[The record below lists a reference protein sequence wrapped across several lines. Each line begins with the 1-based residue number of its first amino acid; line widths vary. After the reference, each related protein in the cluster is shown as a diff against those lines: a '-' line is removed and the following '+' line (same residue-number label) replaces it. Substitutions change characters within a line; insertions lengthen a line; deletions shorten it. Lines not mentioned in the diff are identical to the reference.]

1 MELRHLR
8 YFVTVAE
15 ELHFGRAAQR
25 LQIAQPPLSQQ
36 IRQLEEEL
44 GVQLFH
50 RTKRSVQL
58 TEAGQLFLE
67 EASQILTRAEQAI
80 QIVQRADRGET
91 GRLTLGFV
99 GSATYSILPGV
110 LKVFRR
116 RFPEVLLSLHEMTT
130 TQQVQALYEDRIHLG
145 FVRPP
150 IYEQELMIESI
161 LKEPFVAVLPEFHR
175 LANETQISLLTL
187 ANDPFILFP
196 RYLGSG
202 FYDQIVNMCQQVGFQ
217 PQVAQE
223 AIQMQT
229 IISLVAAEL
238 GVALVPASVQN
249 LQRVG
254 VVYKALAESTSQVEL
269 AMVWRPDKISSV
281 LQKFLEVTR
290 QVASSEV

>member
-99 GSATYSILPGV
+99 GSATYSVLPVV

-130 TQQVQALYEDRIHLG
+130 TQQVQALHEDRIHLG

-175 LANETQISLLTL
+175 LANETQISLRSL

-202 FYDQIVNMCQQVGFQ
+202 FYDQIVNMCQQVSFQ

>member
-99 GSATYSILPGV
+99 GSATYSVLPVV

-116 RFPEVLLSLHEMTT
+116 RFPEVLVSLYEMTT
-130 TQQVQALYEDRIHLG
+130 TQQVQALHEDRIHLG

-290 QVASSEV
+290 QVASSGV

>member
-99 GSATYSILPGV
+99 GSATYSVLPVV

-116 RFPEVLLSLHEMTT
+116 RFPEVLVSLYEMTT
-130 TQQVQALYEDRIHLG
+130 TQQVQALHEDRIHLG

>member
-67 EASQILTRAEQAI
+67 EACQILTRAEQAI

-99 GSATYSILPGV
+99 GSATYSVLPGV

-130 TQQVQALYEDRIHLG
+130 TQQVQALHEDRIHLG

-175 LANETQISLLTL
+175 LANETQISLRSL

-290 QVASSEV
+290 QVASSGV

>member
-99 GSATYSILPGV
+99 GSATYSVLPV
-110 LKVFRR
+110 ILKVFRR

-130 TQQVQALYEDRIHLG
+130 TQQVQALHEDRIHLG

-269 AMVWRPDKISSV
+269 AMIWRPDKISSV

-290 QVASSEV
+290 QVASSGV

>member
-67 EASQILTRAEQAI
+67 EACQILTRAEQAI

-91 GRLTLGFV
+91 GRLTLSFV
-99 GSATYSILPGV
+99 GSATYSVLPVV

-130 TQQVQALYEDRIHLG
+130 TQQVQALHEDRIHLG

-175 LANETQISLLTL
+175 LANETQISLRSL

>member
-67 EASQILTRAEQAI
+67 EACQILTRAEQAI

-130 TQQVQALYEDRIHLG
+130 TQQVQALHEDRIHLG

-269 AMVWRPDKISSV
+269 AMIWRPDKISSV

-290 QVASSEV
+290 QVASSGV

>member
-67 EASQILTRAEQAI
+67 EACQILTRAEQAI

-99 GSATYSILPGV
+99 GSATYSVLPVV

-130 TQQVQALYEDRIHLG
+130 TQQVQALHEDRIHLG

-175 LANETQISLLTL
+175 LANETQISLRSL

>member
-67 EASQILTRAEQAI
+67 EACQILTRAEQAI

-99 GSATYSILPGV
+99 GSATYSVLPVV
-110 LKVFRR
+110 LKVFRK

-130 TQQVQALYEDRIHLG
+130 TQQVQALHEDRIHLG

-150 IYEQELMIESI
+150 IHEQELMIESI
-161 LKEPFVAVLPEFHR
+161 LKEPFVAVLPKFHR
-175 LANETQISLLTL
+175 LANETQISLRSL

-202 FYDQIVNMCQQVGFQ
+202 FYKDG
-217 PQVAQE
+217 
-223 AIQMQT
+223 
-229 IISLVAAEL
+229 
-238 GVALVPASVQN
+238 
-249 LQRVG
+249 
-254 VVYKALAESTSQVEL
+254 
-269 AMVWRPDKISSV
+269 
-281 LQKFLEVTR
+281 
-290 QVASSEV
+290 

>member
-99 GSATYSILPGV
+99 GSATYSVLPGV

-130 TQQVQALYEDRIHLG
+130 TQQVQALHEDRIHLG

-175 LANETQISLLTL
+175 LANETQISLGSL

-290 QVASSEV
+290 QVASSGV

>member
-67 EASQILTRAEQAI
+67 EACQILTRAEQAI

-91 GRLTLGFV
+91 GRLTLSFV
-99 GSATYSILPGV
+99 GSATYSVLPVV

-130 TQQVQALYEDRIHLG
+130 TQQVQALHEDRIHLG

-175 LANETQISLLTL
+175 LANETQISLRSL

-269 AMVWRPDKISSV
+269 AMIWRPDKISSV

>member
-99 GSATYSILPGV
+99 GSATYSVLPVV

-130 TQQVQALYEDRIHLG
+130 TQQVQALHEDRIHLG

-269 AMVWRPDKISSV
+269 AMIWRPDKISSV

>member
-67 EASQILTRAEQAI
+67 EACQILTRAEQAI

-91 GRLTLGFV
+91 GRLTLSFV
-99 GSATYSILPGV
+99 GSATYSVLPVV

-130 TQQVQALYEDRIHLG
+130 TQQVQALHEDRIHLG

-202 FYDQIVNMCQQVGFQ
+202 FYKDG
-217 PQVAQE
+217 
-223 AIQMQT
+223 
-229 IISLVAAEL
+229 
-238 GVALVPASVQN
+238 
-249 LQRVG
+249 
-254 VVYKALAESTSQVEL
+254 
-269 AMVWRPDKISSV
+269 
-281 LQKFLEVTR
+281 
-290 QVASSEV
+290 

>member
-58 TEAGQLFLE
+58 SEAGQLFLE
-67 EASQILTRAEQAI
+67 EARQILTRSEQAI

-99 GSATYSILPGV
+99 GSATYSILPAV

-130 TQQVQALYEDRIHLG
+130 TQQVQALHEDRIHLG

-150 IYEQELMIESI
+150 IHEQELMIE
-161 LKEPFVAVLPEFHR
+161 LVYKEPFVAVLPEVHP

-202 FYDQIVNMCQQVGFQ
+202 FYDQIVSMCQQVGFQ

-249 LQRVG
+249 LRRVG

-269 AMVWRPDKISSV
+269 AMVWRSDKISSV

-290 QVASSEV
+290 QVASSGV